1 MNVDTWRMSQD
12 DLEEYDERA
21 SIYQYDAGMTRA
33 EADRLALED
42 MHQRERD
49 E

>member
-1 MNVDTWRMSQD
+1 MAIDTHALTQD
-12 DLEEYDERA
+12 QLERFDERA
-21 SIYQYDAGMTRA
+21 SIYQFDAGMTRA
-33 EADRLALED
+33 EAERHALED